1 MVENRKFR
9 KGQFVPGLGLAAP
22 TNQQMLLCSGIIES
36 FNSFFTK
43 KELSYFF
50 MLPEA
55 GVKGALH
62 QRPDLVI
69 KEAICPNVNKS
80 VSRVVFEL
88 YHDIPSRTPKSQRLK
103 QIDKVRT
110 MVRLYS
116 FLKFGFAVNYENLTT
131 DLIDKRGHV
140 ETIKIGSAINQCVD
154 YVRDQLDNMSPD
166 HPRITYA
173 VLPNASD
180 MFVSSDVRKKKFWD

>member
-1 MVENRKFR
+1 MTEVRKHR
-9 KGQFVPGLGLAAP
+9 NGQFIPGLGMAAP
-22 TNQQMLLCSGIIES
+22 TNMHMWLCAEITKAIES
-36 FNSFFTK
+36 HFTR

-50 MLPEA
+50 LLTEA
-55 GVKGALH
+55 GVKGTLH

-69 KEAICPNVNKS
+69 CEATCPNVNKS

-88 YHDIPSRTPKSQRLK
+88 YHDIPSRTPKAQRLK

-140 ETIKIGSAINQCVD
+140 ETIKIGSAINKCVD

-166 HPRITYA
+166 HPRIVYPDLLA
-173 VLPNASD
+173 
-180 MFVSSDVRKKKFWD
+180 

>member
-1 MVENRKFR
+1 MSEVRKHR
-9 KGQFVPGLGLAAP
+9 KGQFIPGLGMAAP
-22 TNQQMLLCSGIIES
+22 TNMHMWLCAEITKAIES
-36 FNSFFTK
+36 HFTR

-50 MLPEA
+50 LLTEA
-55 GVKGALH
+55 GVKGTLH

-69 KEAICPNVNKS
+69 CEATCPNVNKS

-88 YHDIPSRTPKSQRLK
+88 YHDIPSRTPKAQRMK

-116 FLKFGFAVNYENLTT
+116 FLQFGFAVNYENMTT

-140 ETIKIGSAINQCVD
+140 ETIGLGDAVDICVD

-173 VLPNASD
+173 GLPNASD
-180 MFVSSDVRKKKFWD
+180 MFVSSCVRKKKFWD

>member
-1 MVENRKFR
+1 MEENRKLR
-9 KGQFVPGLGLAAP
+9 KGQFAPGVGVPSP

-43 KELSYFF
+43 KELSCFF

-55 GVKGALH
+55 GVKGTLH
-62 QRPDLVI
+62 ERSDLVI
-69 KEAICPNVNKS
+69 KEATCPNVNKS

-88 YHDIPSRTPKSQRLK
+88 YHDIPSRTPKAQRMK

-140 ETIKIGSAINQCVD
+140 ETIKIGSAINKCVD

-166 HPRITYA
+166 HPRIVYPD
-173 VLPNASD
+173 LPNASD
-180 MFVSSDVRKKKFWD
+180 MFVSLGVRKKKFWD